1 MAMTLQ
7 ELYAAIDVD
16 YDMVISRLRKEERI
30 SKYLRQAMT
39 DPAFAQLTQAV
50 QAQDY
55 DELFR
60 AAHTIKGMCLNL
72 DMKPLADAAIAL
84 VEQLRQGKTEN
95 VLELYQTLMQQYD
108 KMQQLIAQ
116 LAAG

>member
-1 MAMTLQ
+1 MTLQ
-7 ELYAAIDVD
+7 ELYTAIDVD

-30 SKYLRQAMT
+30 LKYLRQAMT
-39 DPAFAQLTQAV
+39 DPAFTQLTQAM

-55 DELFR
+55 EELFR

-72 DMKPLADAAIAL
+72 DMKPLADAAILL

-95 VLELYQTLMQQYD
+95 AQQLYQTLMQQYD
-108 KMQQLIAQ
+108 RMQQLIAQ
-116 LAAG
+116 LEIG